1 MDKSS
6 LTQQAMD
13 NLAELYQISKYG
25 DLWKVSCAVERLR
38 KQTQHTEVNDFL
50 WQAECKI
57 DKLRMYLEDTIL
69 ELQECID

>member
-1 MDKSS
+1 MDKAS
-6 LTQQAMD
+6 LTE
-13 NLAELYQISKYG
+13 LAELYQISKYG

-38 KQTQHTEVNDFL
+38 KQAQNTEVDNFL

-69 ELQECID
+69 ELQEYIDKKG